1 MNFRLRTA
9 FVVFIALALQVDA
22 VPGGRQRGAAVDH
35 LIDAKL
41 AFDVASVKLNE
52 LGSQSML
59 WEFRSGRFT
68 ARYATS
74 KSLIVLAYG
83 KPELALTPSQV
94 IGAPKWLDVD
104 RFDVLATAPDVPDS
118 PRGIIP
124 APILEMLRNLLEE
137 RFQLKAHF
145 ETREYLLFALVLSKK
160 DGTLGPGLRRRLIPC
175 TARAVRDRTE
185 LFAPTD
191 PVRQTCGGRT
201 DWGMLLATGATM
213 TNLVTALSQPQ
224 LIPGVGRIVVDRTG
238 LSGTFDIDL
247 RWSPDTP
254 LPGALRDASPAPSA
268 DSNAPPLLRALEE
281 QLGLKLEPTK
291 GPVEVLV
298 IDHIERPTEN

>member
-1 MNFRLRTA
+1 MR
-9 FVVFIALALQVDA
+9 
-22 VPGGRQRGAAVDH
+22 GGRQGGAAVNQ

-124 APILEMLRNLLEE
+124 APILAMLRNLLEE
-137 RFQLKAHF
+137 ARSAHHAS
-145 ETREYLLFALVLSKK
+145 TDYR
-160 DGTLGPGLRRRLIPC
+160 GP
-175 TARAVRDRTE
+175 
-185 LFAPTD
+185 
-191 PVRQTCGGRT
+191 RQWQMSA
-201 DWGMLLATGATM
+201 DWLM
-213 TNLVTALSQPQ
+213 P
-224 LIPGVGRIVVDRTG
+224 
-238 LSGTFDIDL
+238 
-247 RWSPDTP
+247 
-254 LPGALRDASPAPSA
+254 SPAS
-268 DSNAPPLLRALEE
+268 
-281 QLGLKLEPTK
+281 
-291 GPVEVLV
+291 
-298 IDHIERPTEN
+298 